1 MYRIPFISC
10 LAVLTIASCSA
21 RNPVDQTAN
30 PATTARLPTINAPAP
45 SSVGEPHGN
54 TEPARPLPS
63 PSTAIPASLQGRWGL
78 TPAACMPG
86 RSDAKG
92 LLVVTRDGLDFHVS
106 RAVPAADVA
115 SDAKSISGK
124 FAFSGEGRSWTKYE
138 ALKMNKHTLVRTEM
152 NPTASFTYAKCA

>member
-1 MYRIPFISC
+1 MYRVPVISC
-10 LAVLTIASCSA
+10 LAVLAIVSCST
-21 RNPVDQTAN
+21 RNPVDQSAN
-30 PATTARLPTINAPAP
+30 AATSARLPTVNAPAP
-45 SSVGEPHGN
+45 SSAGEPHGN
-54 TEPARPLPS
+54 TEPARPLPA

-86 RSDAKG
+86 RRDAKG
-92 LLVVTRDGLDFHVS
+92 LLVVTRDELDFHVS
-106 RAVPAADVA
+106 RAVPAVDVA